1 MCVRNMFQKH
11 TLSSIPQNNRN
22 GGLFMSPQKIIRII
36 IGIILVFAGIYCII
50 TPAATVAPLAWTIG
64 LFIIVHALS
73 CIGVWQ
79 ERRALGFGENYEL
92 ISAILSLIFGVVLIV
107 SNFFQTMVS
116 TILSYIL
123 ASWIA
128 MIGIFRLLVA
138 SNLRKLEVD
147 TSVRINNYNTQMI
160 LGEQLILIAVL
171 IFIRP
176 VIVAAV
182 LGIFIG
188 ICLAVFGIVQ
198 VVLAIR
204 S

>member
-1 MCVRNMFQKH
+1 MNPR
-11 TLSSIPQNNRN
+11 
-22 GGLFMSPQKIIRII
+22 KIIRII
-36 IGIILVFAGIYCII
+36 IGIILVFAGISCII
-50 TPAATVAPLAWTIG
+50 TPAATVTPLAWTIG
-64 LFIIVHALS
+64 LLIIVHALS

-160 LGEQLILIAVL
+160 IGVLLILIAVL

>member
-1 MCVRNMFQKH
+1 MCQKYVSKN
-11 TLSSIPQNNRN
+11 TLPSITQNNRN

-92 ISAILSLIFGVVLIV
+92 ISAILSLIFGAVLIV

-160 LGEQLILIAVL
+160 IGVLLILVAVV

-188 ICLAVFGIVQ
+188 ICLAVFGIIQ